1 MIRTLNIVLL
11 VTSIVALVGVYAL
24 KYSVEETASEK
35 LAIERHID
43 RQQAD
48 LSLLKADWAFLNQPA
63 NVAPIVTRHVAELN
77 LQTLAQD
84 QFGDFDSLPMR
95 LKAPDT
101 NALDSLFESLD
112 AGIDPIQQ
120 LITEAGQ

>member
-1 MIRTLNIVLL
+1 MIRTLNVIL
-11 VTSIVALVGVYAL
+11 VATSIAALVGVYAL
-24 KYSVEETASEK
+24 KYSVGETAAEK
-35 LAIERHID
+35 SAIQREIE

-63 NVAPIVTRHVAELN
+63 NVSPIVTRHIAELN
-77 LQTLAQD
+77 LQTLAQE
-84 QFGDFDSLPMR
+84 QFGRFDSLPMR

-120 LITEAGQ
+120 LITEAE

>member
-1 MIRTLNIVLL
+1 MIRTLNVVFV
-11 VTSIVALVGVYAL
+11 VTSIAALVGVYAL

-35 LAIERHID
+35 AAIERQID
-43 RQQAD
+43 RQEAD

-84 QFGDFDSLPMR
+84 QFGGFDGLPMR
-95 LKAPDT
+95 MKAPDMD
-101 NALDSLFESLD
+101 ALDGLFESLD
-112 AGIDPIQQ
+112 AGVDPIRQ
-120 LITEAGQ
+120 LITEAE

>member
-1 MIRTLNIVLL
+1 MIRTLNILL
-11 VTSIVALVGVYAL
+11 VCSSICLLVAVYAL
-24 KYSVEETASEK
+24 KYSAEDVAAEK
-35 LAIERHID
+35 VTLQRTIE

-77 LQTLAQD
+77 LQPLSQD
-84 QFGDFDSLPMR
+84 QFGGIDMLPMR

-101 NALDSLFESLD
+101 QALDSLFESLKS
-112 AGIDPIQQ
+112 GVDPIQQ
-120 LITEAGQ
+120 IISESN